1 MLWTWPFDTG
11 SRSASATRTSI
22 SKLPLARRA
31 SPGLKAPSTKVSAS
45 RWPASGER
53 ERSTS
58 SGPNIKR
65 SIAKFMA
72 FSSVLIRHQMAFG
85 VAQPI
90 MQPRRRH
97 RALPHRDADLV
108 EPRDDIAG
116 SVENGEEAAGKGRT
130 EENKAELKSLMRN
143 PY

>member
-1 MLWTWPFDTG
+1 MVNIFFFLRIRRPP
-11 SRSASATRTSI
+11 RSTRTDT
-22 SKLPLARRA
+22 LFPYTTLF
-31 SPGLKAPSTKVSAS
+31 
-45 RWPASGER
+45 
-53 ERSTS
+53 RS
-58 SGPNIKR
+58 R

-116 SVENGEEAAGKGRT
+116 SVETGEEAVGKGAARQAT
-130 EENKAELKSLMRN
+130 LIIGQRAPPFDRKSNRSGHSE
-143 PY
+143 PVR

>member
-22 SKLPLARRA
+22 SKLPLGRRA

-53 ERSTS
+53 DRSTS
-58 SGPNIKR
+58 SGRNIKR
-65 SIAKFMA
+65 STAKFMA
-72 FSSVLIRHQMAFG
+72 FSSVLIRHQVTLT

-90 MQPRRRH
+90 VKPRVRH
-97 RALPHRDADLV
+97 PAQPHRDADLSQPSHAQTGIKKTD
-108 EPRDDIAG
+108 EKICQR
-116 SVENGEEAAGKGRT
+116 VENSVGG
-130 EENKAELKSLMRN
+130 
-143 PY
+143 